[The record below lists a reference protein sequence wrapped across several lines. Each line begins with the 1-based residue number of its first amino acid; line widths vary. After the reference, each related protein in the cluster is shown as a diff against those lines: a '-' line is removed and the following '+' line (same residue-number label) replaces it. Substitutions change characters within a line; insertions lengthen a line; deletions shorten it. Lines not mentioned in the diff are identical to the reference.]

1 MELLTNSYDYNLPKE
16 LIAKYP
22 ANPKD
27 SSKLL
32 VYNRKEDK
40 IYHQTFRDILDF
52 IPKNTSI
59 ICNDTKVI
67 KARIFGNK
75 ESGGKI
81 ELLLNKPISE
91 KTYNVFIRGK
101 VKVGT
106 KLSFEK
112 DLICEI
118 LELIEDG
125 SRVVKFIKDNKE
137 LEFSELID
145 ILEKI
150 GNIPLPPYLNR
161 EADKNDDSLYQTV
174 FAKKSGSVAAPTAS
188 LHFTDKLF
196 NQLKE
201 NFKTSFVT
209 LNVGA
214 GTFKPVDA
222 KNILEHKIHSEYYQ
236 IQKNTLDILNSND
249 KLLTIGT
256 TSTRVVEYY
265 QRTKKENGNCNLFLH
280 PQNKPLR
287 VNYLLTNFHLPK
299 STLIM
304 LVASFIGLEKS
315 LEIYNIAIENRY
327 RFYSYGDAM
336 LII

>member
-1 MELLTNSYDYNLPKE
+1 MDCR
-16 LIAKYP
+16 
-22 ANPKD
+22 
-27 SSKLL
+27 SSL
-32 VYNRKEDK
+32 
-40 IYHQTFRDILDF
+40 
-52 IPKNTSI
+52 
-59 ICNDTKVI
+59 
-67 KARIFGNK
+67 
-75 ESGGKI
+75 
-81 ELLLNKPISE
+81 
-91 KTYNVFIRGK
+91 
-101 VKVGT
+101 
-106 KLSFEK
+106 LSFRP
-112 DLICEI
+112 D
-118 LELIEDG
+118 
-125 SRVVKFIKDNKE
+125 SR
-137 LEFSELID
+137 LW
-145 ILEKI
+145 
-150 GNIPLPPYLNR
+150 
-161 EADKNDDSLYQTV
+161 V
-174 FAKKSGSVAAPTAS
+174 FAENSGSVAAPTAS

-236 IQKNTLDILNSND
+236 IPKNTLDILNSND

-287 VNYLLTNFHLPK
+287 VDYLLTNFHLPK